1 MRFNW
6 EEYKIISE
14 FYNDKKTNRSG
25 VALINHIDEGLYI
38 LKEIG
43 ASDIAKKAYCLHP
56 IVQDDES
63 LKSNKHLLKNIDI
76 DVIIAA
82 IEYRSVAN
90 EYLSNRNIN
99 SIKEIRL
106 SPLKEVN
113 DMLISDK
120 IQNRKDFEIYH
131 LGKHERSSQLDQYFK
146 NWLTKLDIS
155 EEQYQEFKKQ
165 MS

>member
-1 MRFNW
+1 
-6 EEYKIISE
+6 
-14 FYNDKKTNRSG
+14 
-25 VALINHIDEGLYI
+25 
-38 LKEIG
+38 
-43 ASDIAKKAYCLHP
+43 
-56 IVQDDES
+56 
-63 LKSNKHLLKNIDI
+63 
-76 DVIIAA
+76 
-82 IEYRSVAN
+82 
-90 EYLSNRNIN
+90 
-99 SIKEIRL
+99 
-106 SPLKEVN
+106 LKEVN